1 MADVERRQET
11 GGDGLRFHF
20 LEIVPDYFRVL
31 VSDGVYAV

>member
-20 LEIVPDYFRVL
+20 LEIVPDSF
-31 VSDGVYAV
+31 SCSGV